1 MKKNRPPCVAIL
13 LLSSFFLTTV
23 CPAAGLG
30 ERPVTCEGRYPGHLQ
45 GVDWDRHQ
53 AIFWAFTSVL
63 VKTDLDGA
71 LVRKID
77 VPGHHGD
84 LCFHR
89 GRIYVAVNFGSFN
102 DPEGNADNDVFVYD
116 ADSLELL
123 SRHDIPQVKHGAG
136 GMTWQKGRF
145 IVIGGLPEGYEEN
158 YFYEYDS
165 DFRFLGRKVVQSGYS
180 RLGIQAITSSGK
192 LLWCGCYG
200 NALLRVTDDYQ
211 MTGRWEF
218 NCGYGL
224 IHVGGKRYMITQGL
238 YDEATGHGGTLV
250 SAFATGTGGLQMARE
265 WLAPPSRRARRYEPQ
280 REGQEKGDRK

>member
-1 MKKNRPPCVAIL
+1 MLMKKRYFPVL
-13 LLSSFFLTTV
+13 LLSTLLLPML

-30 ERPVTCEGRYPGHLQ
+30 DRHITCQGRYPGHLQ
-45 GVDWDRHQ
+45 GVDWDRQH

-63 VKTDLDGA
+63 VKTDLEGA
-71 LVRKID
+71 LIKKIE

-102 DPEGNADNDVFVYD
+102 DPEGNAKNEVFVYD
-116 ADSLELL
+116 SDSLELRA
-123 SRHDIPQVKHGAG
+123 RHEIPQVKHGAG
-136 GMTWQKGRF
+136 GMTWQRGRF

-192 LLWCGCYG
+192 VLWCGCYG
-200 NALLRVTDDYQ
+200 NALLRVSDDYQ

-218 NCGYGL
+218 DCGYGL
-224 IHVGGKRYMITQGL
+224 LHLRGKRYMVTAGL
-238 YDEATGHGGTLV
+238 YDETTGHGGVLQPAV
-250 SAFATGTGGLQMARE
+250 ATDEGGLQRTME
-265 WLAPPSRRARRYEPQ
+265 FLAPPIGRRGR
-280 REGQEKGDRK
+280 

>member
-13 LLSSFFLTTV
+13 LLSSFFLATV

-30 ERPVTCEGRYPGHLQ
+30 DRPVTCEGRYPGHLQ

-218 NCGYGL
+218 DCGYGL
-224 IHVGGKRYMITQGL
+224 IHVRGKRFMVTLGRFEEGVGY
-238 YDEATGHGGTLV
+238 GGILRAAV
-250 SAFATGTGGLQMARE
+250 STDQGGLRPLRE
-265 WLAPPSRRARRYEPQ
+265 WLAPPAERQRREKEGRR
-280 REGQEKGDRK
+280 

>member
-1 MKKNRPPCVAIL
+1 MRFIKYGFAVL
-13 LLSSFFLTTV
+13 LLFLFLLPVPCRATE
-23 CPAAGLG
+23 LG
-30 ERPVTCEGRYPGHLQ
+30 GGQITCEGRYPGHLQ
-45 GVDWDRHQ
+45 GVDWDRQH
-53 AIFWAFTSVL
+53 AIYWAFTSVL
-63 VKTDLDGA
+63 VKTDLKGT
-71 LVRKID
+71 LIKKID

-116 ADSLELL
+116 ADSLALL

-165 DFRFLGRKVVQSGYS
+165 DFQFLGRKVVQSGYS

-192 LLWCGCYG
+192 VLWCGCYG
-200 NALLRVTDDYQ
+200 NALLRVSDDYQ
-211 MTGRWEF
+211 MTGRWELDY
-218 NCGYGL
+218 GYGL
-224 IHVGGKRYMITQGL
+224 LHLRGKRYMVTSGL
-238 YDEATGHGGTLV
+238 YDETSGHGGMLHPAVVTRED
-250 SAFATGTGGLQMARE
+250 GLQRTTGF
-265 WLAPPSRRARRYEPQ
+265 LAPPIGRRGR
-280 REGQEKGDRK
+280 